1 MGITISKVKTP
12 VKASGKG
19 GANAQGV
26 VVTKTSRGLKLTDN
40 GVIKLNFKVV
50 SKAEMQRSK
59 HPIYKPLLP

>member
-1 MGITISKVKTP
+1 MGVTINKAKTVVKYSSKRVT
-12 VKASGKG
+12 
-19 GANAQGV
+19 NAQGV